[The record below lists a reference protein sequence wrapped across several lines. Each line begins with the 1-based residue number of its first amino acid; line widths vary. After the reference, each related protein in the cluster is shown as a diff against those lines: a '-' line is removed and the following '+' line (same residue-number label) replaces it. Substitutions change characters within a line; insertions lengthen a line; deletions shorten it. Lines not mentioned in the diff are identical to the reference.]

1 MKKSFIFLP
10 LLLLF
15 SQLVFAATYD
25 STSLTNKVSQ
35 NKSLSDTFFV
45 TFSDFV
51 NDLAY
56 PIDEP
61 TSEGIMS
68 NITFRSSLDAVYYT
82 GFDINTDFGAQ
93 EGSLVQGY
101 SDLLFG
107 IRGPIITFA
116 FGTAGSRYGVFLTDI
131 SFNIPYGDPVGNV
144 KVNDFTGTQIMTDI
158 YSAILGIKN
167 FVWIGGYFFTSGKY
181 SPDDSGL
188 LSLSNKESSIDYWG
202 AKANVSTFFN
212 SDLLMNKRFKIQ
224 SFNWSLD
231 FLQAT
236 LFLLQK
242 PLHYDYNLKA
252 GMYWDTMKKISSL
265 LSTED
270 FTSLD
275 WRSFDIPLDFNYSL
289 STFFLSFNLEG
300 GLRFSIKDLFQESMI
315 SEAYGGLFADCLMI
329 QEYKG
334 KLDYYRIGLILKG
347 SYYANEN
354 LKFHGDSASTS
365 VYGIQ
370 LGLTYSPGKTNK
382 ILITGCWR
390 YNYIEDLKNL
400 VEAKDKHV
408 FSVYMTAGL

>member
-1 MKKSFIFLP
+1 MKKILRFLP

-15 SQLVFAATYD
+15 SQFLSATTYD

-51 NDLAY
+51 NELAY
-56 PIDEP
+56 PDDEP
-61 TSEGIMS
+61 ASGGFLS
-68 NITFRSSLDAVYYT
+68 NIKFRTSLDAVYYT
-82 GFDINTDFGAQ
+82 GFDINTDYGAQ

-107 IRGPIITFA
+107 IRGPVITFA

-131 SFNIPYGDPVGNV
+131 NFNIPPGDPVHGV
-144 KVNDFTGTQIMTDI
+144 SVNDFTGTQIMTDI

-167 FVWIGGYFFTSGKY
+167 FVWLGGYFFTSGKY
-181 SPDDSGL
+181 SPDDSGI
-188 LSLSNKESSIDYWG
+188 LSLANKDSSIDYWG
-202 AKANVSTFFN
+202 AKANISTIFN
-212 SDLLMNKRFKIQ
+212 SDILMNKRFKIQ
-224 SFNWSLD
+224 SLNWSFD
-231 FLQAT
+231 FLQTT
-236 LFLLQK
+236 LFLLQR

-270 FTSLD
+270 FSSLD
-275 WRSFDIPLDFNYSL
+275 WRCFDIPLDFNYSF
-289 STFFLSFNLEG
+289 SSFFVSFNLEG
-300 GLRFSIKDLFQESMI
+300 GIRFSIKDLFQEYQI
-315 SEAYGGLFADCLMI
+315 SEAYGGFFADVLMM
-329 QEYKG
+329 QEHKG
-334 KLDYYRIGLILKG
+334 RLDYYRVGVILKG

-354 LKFHGDSASTS
+354 LKFHGDSDSIS
-365 VYGIQ
+365 VFGIQ
-370 LGLTYSPGKTNK
+370 AGLTYSPIKTDK

-400 VEAKDKHV
+400 IEAKDKHV
-408 FSVYMTAGL
+408 FSVYLTAGL

>member
-1 MKKSFIFLP
+1 MKKSFVFLP

-15 SQLVFAATYD
+15 SKIVFATTYD

-35 NKSLSDTFFV
+35 NKSLADSFFV

-56 PIDEP
+56 PDKEP
-61 TSEGIMS
+61 ESEGFRS
-68 NITFRSSLDAVYYT
+68 NIKFRSSLDAVYYT

-107 IRGPIITFA
+107 IRSPIITFA

-131 SFNIPYGDPVGNV
+131 NFNIPYGDPVKSV

-158 YSAILGIKN
+158 YSAIIGIKN
-167 FVWIGGYFFTSGKY
+167 FVWLGGYFFTSGKY

-188 LSLSNKESSIDYWG
+188 LSLSNKDSSIDYWG
-202 AKANVSTFFN
+202 AKANISTIFN

-231 FLQAT
+231 FFQAT

-242 PLHYDYNLKA
+242 PLHYNYNLKA
-252 GMYWDTMKKISSL
+252 GMYWYALQKVSSL

-270 FTSLD
+270 ISNID
-275 WRSFDIPLDFNYSL
+275 WRSFDIPLDFNYSF
-289 STFFLSFNLEG
+289 STFFLSFNIEG
-300 GLRFSIKDLFQESMI
+300 GIKFSIKDLFQDSMI
-315 SEAYGGLFADCLMI
+315 SEAYGGLFADYLMM

-334 KLDYYRIGLILKG
+334 RLDYYRVGLILKA

-354 LKFHGDSASTS
+354 LKFHGNSDSTS
-365 VYGIQ
+365 VFGIQ
-370 LGLTYSPGKTNK
+370 LGLTYSPGKTNQ

-400 VEAKDKHV
+400 VEAKDKNV